1 MYKHSIASR
10 VRLLEEMPYP
20 ERVEERAGGTF
31 RGGEPALDLFPYEVW
46 ARLIA
51 RRAAVAA

>member
-10 VRLLEEMPYP
+10 VRLLKEVPYP